1 MENFPK
7 TLDKILDLWYTI
19 IVPRE
24 NEKIKSE
31 VFIMY
36 EICIYLSN
44 RKEHIPFYSL
54 WAANYFVVNKRL
66 FECADVEKVIIINTE
81 TGEVMAE
88 WL

>member
-1 MENFPK
+1 
-7 TLDKILDLWYTI
+7 
-19 IVPRE
+19 
-24 NEKIKSE
+24 
-31 VFIMY
+31 MY

-66 FECADVEKVIIINTE
+66 FECADVEKVVIINTE